1 MRARHGQASAVTV
14 LVKAA
19 PKLEQLKRPGS
30 EATVE
35 KYVLEAARTNDVQA
49 LAMLLSLGRLVDG
62 RIESLADELLRS
74 MLPCDAG
81 ECAMYLLNYLEELRL
96 RKACD
101 ARVRAEQQP
110 DAERKRKREVRR
122 RYPQT
127 RSPDP
132 RSLRGEVPGT
142 VRQSDT

>member
-1 MRARHGQASAVTV
+1 MRARQGQASAVTV

-49 LAMLLSLGRLVDG
+49 LAMLLSLGRLVDD
-62 RIESLADELLRS
+62 IESLAWELLRS

-101 ARVRAEQQP
+101 ARVRAEQHP

-122 RYPQT
+122 GATLKPVALT
-127 RSPDP
+127 LDP
-132 RSLRGEVPGT
+132 
-142 VRQSDT
+142 